1 MPETSLLISLDC
13 HKHLLLLLKI
23 ILFIESQVFELIII
37 DNGFVSKKIVSE
49 VNEFKRKIKSDCL
62 KQSLSRYL
70 VEPVELEAERHEVKR
85 TYGVFNSPVLPLN
98 PEEVKLKGKH
108 FH

>member
-1 MPETSLLISLDC
+1 MFGQN
-13 HKHLLLLLKI
+13 LLLLFKI
-23 ILFIESQVFELIII
+23 IFFIKSQVFELIII
-37 DNGFVSKKIVSE
+37 NNGFISKKIVSE
-49 VNEFKRKIKSDCL
+49 VYEFERKIESDCL